1 MPCQCS
7 LWIIGKEKHQEQ
19 IHHFQA
25 IYIHAKID
33 CWIIYPAT
41 VLSAR
46 WVSHDIKFTIYVKL
60 RIINISEE
68 YHAGHSHMSIER
80 LTTIAAPNDGKNNN
94 TIIQGFLAM
103 P

>member
-1 MPCQCS
+1 MSMLTLDHRKGEPS
-7 LWIIGKEKHQEQ
+7 RANST
-19 IHHFQA
+19 FSS
-25 IYIHAKID
+25 YIHTCED
-33 CWIIYPAT
+33 RLLDY
-41 VLSAR
+41 LSGNCLVR

-80 LTTIAAPNDGKNNN
+80 LTTIAAPNDGKNND
-94 TIIQGFLAM
+94 TITQGFLAM